1 VETHPDNVADIRID
15 SPFPELS
22 NYAKSFDFNT
32 QDTLEFGHIP
42 YVAILLKYMDEW
54 KQEVSFPSLP
64 CFAVFFFF
72 LTMQL
77 FSNLSFVIRY

>member
-1 VETHPDNVADIRID
+1 MLFVEKKVLTAPYQFTFYHIVVETHPDNVADIRID

-54 KQEVSFPSLP
+54 KQEVSF
-64 CFAVFFFF
+64 VYR
-72 LTMQL
+72 
-77 FSNLSFVIRY
+77 SF